1 MTDYTE
7 ENYPSESPPPRGKGP
22 PPKPSVDEEA
32 AESPT
37 ALVPKSCLGDGVKVG
52 DTVSMRVVADH
63 GDECEV
69 SMTSN
74 ETEEEPAKSPD
85 EELDEMDTEE

>member
-1 MTDYTE
+1 MDDYSE
-7 ENYPSESPPPRGKGP
+7 ENYPSESPPASKA
-22 PPKPSVDEEA
+22 PKPSVDEEN

-69 SMTSN
+69 EMTSG
-74 ETEEEPAKSPD
+74 ETENEPAKSP
-85 EELDEMDTEE
+85 EQELDEMDTED